1 MTFQELYVFQLKFT
15 NWKGFNLKASDAP
28 KRKARV
34 KQTMTADEKKENKRL
49 EKVDTYAH
57 M

>member
-15 NWKGFNLKASDAP
+15 NWKGFNLKASDAL